1 MLGDSVL
8 LGAKDQLTAE
18 LEASGY
24 TVDYRASAAEMIH
37 QGNKALLETGTP
49 VGETVVVGLGHNS
62 LWERDRT
69 NYDKWARKFNGEAD
83 ELIQTLE
90 SLGAKKIV
98 WVTLREPSES
108 VIPPAGRKQFD
119 AYVWYFPYVNE
130 QLRLLPQRHPDV
142 RARRL
147 GRGVQPVRADVRRDA
162 PDEVGHPPD
171 DRHHPVGRP
180 VLIRQA
186 GNASASAA
194 GISAAR

>member
-37 QGNKALLETGTP
+37 QGNKALPEAGTP

-62 LWERDRT
+62 LWERDRA

-98 WVTLREPSES
+98 WVTLREPSR
-108 VIPPAGRKQFD
+108 VGDPDRPA
-119 AYVWYFPYVNE
+119 
-130 QLRLLPQRHPDV
+130 
-142 RARRL
+142 
-147 GRGVQPVRADVRRDA
+147 
-162 PDEVGHPPD
+162 
-171 DRHHPVGRP
+171 
-180 VLIRQA
+180 
-186 GNASASAA
+186 ASSSTPTSGTSRTSTSSCACCRSATRTSCSPT
-194 GISAAR
+194 GPRCPTSPG